1 MEDLKL
7 IEVALDKATQ
17 KGAFTLSESFTIVQA
32 LQKVAVI
39 VLQEGVKQSP
49 PPVIEEPHQTSSE

>member
-49 PPVIEEPHQTSSE
+49 PVIEEPHQTSSE